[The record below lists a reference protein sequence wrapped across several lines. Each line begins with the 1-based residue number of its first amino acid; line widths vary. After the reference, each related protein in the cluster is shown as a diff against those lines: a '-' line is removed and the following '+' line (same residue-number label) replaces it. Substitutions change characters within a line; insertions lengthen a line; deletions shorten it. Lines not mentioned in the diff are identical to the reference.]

1 MQERIESYLTYL
13 SQEEAYSGNTI
24 AAYRN
29 DLGQFFQWMMEQ
41 PQAPAF
47 WEYVTTDQATRYLFH
62 LRERE
67 YAASTV
73 ARKMAALKSFFQYLV
88 EQEAI
93 VENPC
98 ADIDAPKV
106 KKYAPQAL
114 SRDGVARLMAEP
126 ARLKNTKGLRDRA
139 MLEMLYAT
147 GLRVSELV
155 NLVVDD
161 LNLTQWTVRCGSG
174 GNERIVPISARA
186 CGALNEY
193 LERGRT
199 ELARNEQQRTLFL
212 NMRGSRLTR
221 QGLWL
226 IIKHYVE
233 EAGIKAD
240 VTPHTLRHSFAIHR
254 LKEGSEL
261 SEVQELLGHANISTT
276 QVYTQGR
283 EDRG

>member
-1 MQERIESYLTYL
+1 MQERIDHYLTYL

-29 DLGQFFQWMMEQ
+29 DLGQFFQWLMEQ

-47 WEYVTTDQATRYLFH
+47 WEYVATDLVTRYLFH
-62 LRERE
+62 LRDRE
-67 YAASTV
+67 YATSTV

-161 LNLTQWTVRCGSG
+161 LNVTQWTVRCGSG
-174 GNERIVPISARA
+174 SNERIVPIAARA

-193 LERGRT
+193 LERGRR
-199 ELARNEQQRTLFL
+199 ELARDEQQRTLFL

-233 EAGIKAD
+233 EAGIQAD

-283 EDRG
+283 EERG